1 MSPKRTRLA
10 LSVLASLGLAACSGK
25 QPPILTAQSA
35 EPHGTASR
43 HVGSSMGGEEAPS
56 DGRVSR
62 PEPFSDASPVPQGD
76 GTSAAPPPSLEP
88 REAENL
94 DRRVPDERPS
104 AAGEASPAD
113 AVGSAPQHDRDDR
126 AYGSAKEKPSKS
138 EQGRSSSAYR
148 PEPRPEFRPGL
159 ATQWGEARD
168 SHVTSATFYRA
179 NEAQPFSIGKLFYN
193 EQQGLESMRGG
204 RYASSRSMFP
214 VGPGYLEVGLRGDDG
229 RFITGFSAGGDN
241 FVPGIAGHR
250 YSIVVKNQSPGR
262 IEVVAS
268 VDGLDV
274 VDGRPAAYAKR
285 GYLLEAWGQVEIEG
299 FRTSTSEVASFRFG
313 SVGQS
318 YAAQKHGDTRNV
330 GVIGIAA
337 FHERGDDPWRWS
349 QPRYPDT
356 QRRLDA
362 DPFPMRFSTPPR

>member
-43 HVGSSMGGEEAPS
+43 QVGSSMGGEEAPS
-56 DGRVSR
+56 DGRESR
-62 PEPFSDASPVPQGD
+62 PEPFSYARPETGGD
-76 GTSAAPPPSLEP
+76 GPSAPPPPVADATDGGGLEHG
-88 REAENL
+88 RAHEE
-94 DRRVPDERPS
+94 PS
-104 AAGEASPAD
+104 AAREPSAAD
-113 AVGSAPQHDRDDR
+113 AMEDAPPLRDDR
-126 AYGSAKEKPSKS
+126 EYGSAKGRPSKS

-285 GYLLEAWGQVEIEG
+285 GYLLDAWGQVEIEG

-318 YAAQKHGDTRNV
+318 YAAQKHGETRNV